1 MANDRLAAIPDVPTC
16 KECGYDAVLGTWRG
30 IAVPASTPD
39 DVVAELYRIF
49 SEAAASDQFV
59 EFMNNTNNVIDIMDG
74 PSFYEMMGT
83 QRQLYI
89 DLVNEL
95 GLKVG

>member
-1 MANDRLAAIPDVPTC
+1 
-16 KECGYDAVLGTWRG
+16 
-30 IAVPASTPD
+30 
-39 DVVAELYRIF
+39 
-49 SEAAASDQFV
+49 
-59 EFMNNTNNVIDIMDG
+59 MNNTNNVIDIMDG

>member
-1 MANDRLAAIPDVPTC
+1 
-16 KECGYDAVLGTWRG
+16 
-30 IAVPASTPD
+30 
-39 DVVAELYRIF
+39 
-49 SEAAASDQFV
+49 
-59 EFMNNTNNVIDIMDG
+59 MDG